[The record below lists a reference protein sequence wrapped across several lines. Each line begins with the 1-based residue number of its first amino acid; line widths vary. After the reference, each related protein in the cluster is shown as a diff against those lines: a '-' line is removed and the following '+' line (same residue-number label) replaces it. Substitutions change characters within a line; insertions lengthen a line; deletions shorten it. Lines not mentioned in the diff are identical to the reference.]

1 MNFERKFFRAAAEF
15 LRCRLELIPHA
26 RDAEGLMLG
35 MWDQAGEMRLICR
48 EARNGMGTFAAQEPR
63 EGPSERLG
71 GT

>member
-48 EARNGMGTFAAQEPR
+48 EARRP
-63 EGPSERLG
+63 PVG
-71 GT
+71 GVVLCGSRRQCKSLHR